1 MNSISKAV
9 CRAIRRGS
17 QPLFLCSIL
26 LNPNAIINAQQQ
38 RSELEL
44 VNRIAQ
50 EEMAH
55 SQVMDTVGYL
65 ADVYGPRL
73 TGSPNIKAAEEW
85 VKGRLSGWGLQN
97 AHLEPW
103 GPFGRGW
110 SLAGFAANIIKPGF
124 SPLIAYPRAWSP
136 STSGTV
142 RGRPVYLEAKN
153 QAELAAYTGRLAG
166 AIVLISAPR
175 EIRPRFEPQ
184 ATRMTD
190 GELLKLANAVP
201 GERMW
206 PGLTAEQRADIELT
220 YKKWQLVY
228 REGAAVVLQ
237 ASRGD
242 GGAVFV
248 QSATVPLEQGSA
260 FDKQPD
266 PWSVNAPLI
275 IPQANVAAEQYN
287 RIVRM
292 LGKGVPVELEVNIQ
306 SRFQDQDLMSYNVT
320 AEIPGTDLKDELVML
335 GGCIDSWHAGT
346 GATDNGCGVAVC
358 MEAVRILQALG
369 IKPRRTIRIGFW
381 SGEEQGILGSRAY
394 VARHFG
400 GRVNPDADGKS
411 GNGQVESAGKREKVS
426 VYFNVD
432 DGTGKIRGVY
442 LQGHEAERTIFARWL
457 LPFKDMGAST
467 MSILDSVGTDHVP
480 FNEAGIPGFMFIRD
494 DIDRV
499 AHSNMD
505 TYDHVVEDDLKQA
518 AMIVAWFVYNAA
530 MQDEMLPR

>member
-1 MNSISKAV
+1 MVTSS
-9 CRAIRRGS
+9 S
-17 QPLFLCSIL
+17 Q
-26 LNPNAIINAQQQ
+26 N
-38 RSELEL
+38 RSVDSEV
-44 VNRIAQ
+44 VNRIKQ

-55 SQVMDTVGYL
+55 SQIMDTVGYL

-85 VKGRLSGWGLQN
+85 VKDRLTGWGLQN
-97 AHLEPW
+97 AHLEAW

-110 SLAGFAANIIKPGF
+110 ALKGFTADVVKPEF
-124 SPLIAYPRAWSP
+124 SPLIAYPKAWSP
-136 STSGTV
+136 STSGKI
-142 RGRPVYLEAKN
+142 RGRPVYFNAKN
-153 QAELAAYTGRLAG
+153 EAELEAYTGKLAG

-175 EIRPRFEPQ
+175 EIKPNFEAQ
-184 ATRMTD
+184 ATRLTD
-190 GELLKLANAVP
+190 VELLKLENAAP
-201 GERMW
+201 GERKF

-220 YKKWQLVY
+220 YKKWRMIY

-242 GGAVFV
+242 GGTVFV
-248 QSATVPLEQGSA
+248 QSATVPLERGSA
-260 FDKQPD
+260 FDKQPE
-266 PWSVNAPLI
+266 PWAANAGKI
-275 IPQANVAAEQYN
+275 IPQANVAAEHYN
-287 RIVRM
+287 RIVRL

-306 SRFQDQDLMSYNVT
+306 SRFHDQDLMSYNVI

-346 GATDNGCGVAVC
+346 GATDNASGVAVC

-369 IKPRRTIRIGFW
+369 IKPRRTIRIGLW

-394 VARHFG
+394 VAKHFG
-400 GRVNPDADGKS
+400 SRAGEDPGGKPKAGGS
-411 GNGQVESAGKREKVS
+411 ESRNEREKLS

-442 LQGHEAERTIFARWL
+442 LQGHEAERRIFGRWL
-457 LPFKDMGAST
+457 APFKEMGAST
-467 MSILDSVGTDHVP
+467 LSIRDSVGTDHLP

-494 DIDRV
+494 GIEYYSKT

-505 TYDHVVEDDLKQA
+505 TYDHVVEEDLKQA
-518 AMIVAWFVYNAA
+518 AMIVAWLIYNSSIA
-530 MQDEMLPR
+530 DEMLPR